1 MRKIRYVQPQVEVH
15 PIVFTSLLTGSQVF
29 DDTMPPESQL

>member
-1 MRKIRYVQPQVEVH
+1 MRKIRYVQPQVEVL